1 MASLPQGD
9 FICESTS
16 PQGTYTV
23 NLYETNPALSAGG
36 QRGEMIINKTQ
47 KRRNIYWEYNRYIKG
62 YEIIWEDDD
71 TVIINGTRLN
81 LPDGTYDWRRDR

>member
-1 MASLPQGD
+1 MTSLPQGD

-16 PQGTYTV
+16 PKGTFTI

-36 QRGEMIINKTQ
+36 QRGELIINETR
-47 KRRNIYWEYNRYIKG
+47 KRCNIYWEYNRNIKG

-81 LPDGTYDWRRDR
+81 LPIDTYDWRRDR